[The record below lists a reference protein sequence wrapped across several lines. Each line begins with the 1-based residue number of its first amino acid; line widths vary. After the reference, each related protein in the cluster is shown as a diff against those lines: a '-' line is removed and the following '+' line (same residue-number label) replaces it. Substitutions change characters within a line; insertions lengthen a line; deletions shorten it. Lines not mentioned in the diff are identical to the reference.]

1 MLPAESRD
9 VSGKEPIVINLK
21 HFILALGLS
30 VAGLVA
36 VAPTDAFAH
45 GGGFHGGGAG
55 FHGGGGFH
63 AAPIAFH
70 GGGGFHGP
78 GVAFHGAPVYR
89 GGFGGGGYVRGGFAA
104 PHVYGGYRGV
114 IAPRVGVGIRPVGHV
129 WVPGYWG
136 YRGGARLWIAGSYM
150 MPPTP
155 GWVWIAPQW
164 SWNGY
169 QWVWQEGYW
178 APPSY

>member
-1 MLPAESRD
+1 MT
-9 VSGKEPIVINLK
+9 NLK

-36 VAPTDAFAH
+36 LSPTDAFAH

-55 FHGGGGFH
+55 FHGGGAG
-63 AAPIAFH
+63 FH
-70 GGGGFHGP
+70 GGGGFHAAPAFHGVGYHGG
-78 GVAFHGAPVYR
+78 GVAFHGAPVYQ
-89 GGFGGGGYVRGGFAA
+89 GGFARGGFAA
-104 PHVYGGYRGV
+104 PRVYGGYHGV
-114 IAPRVGVGIRPVGHV
+114 VAPRVGVGFGVRPVGGHV

-136 YRGGARLWIAGSYM
+136 WRGGARIWIAGSYM

-155 GWVWIAPQW
+155 GWVWVGPQW